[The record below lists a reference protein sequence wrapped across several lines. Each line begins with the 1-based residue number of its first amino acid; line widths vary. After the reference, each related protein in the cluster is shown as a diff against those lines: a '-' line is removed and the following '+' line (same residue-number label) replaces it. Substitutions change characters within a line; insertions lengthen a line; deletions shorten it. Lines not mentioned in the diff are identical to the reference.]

1 MNETRRQEMAEA
13 LLELG
18 AAVERALRGL
28 DGCASGHAPERRVLL
43 GVAARLRL
51 LGLELAEE
59 GAREAQEIVR

>member
-18 AAVERALRGL
+18 AEVERVLEELGSARW
-28 DGCASGHAPERRVLL
+28 HAPERRVLL

-51 LGLELAEE
+51 LGLELVEE